1 MQAQVS
7 APVPEHDPQTNA
19 VLMYSETV
27 VTVQPNGNRRR
38 LERRVFRILRPEG
51 GKRGLAV
58 AIFDSR
64 SRIASIHGWCIPA
77 TGKEF
82 EVKDRDAIETGLAGI
97 AGSELISDVRAR
109 MLSIP
114 AAVPGSLVGYEF
126 ERESY
131 LNRSFDVTPAA
142 FITGLPGVS
151 ELNGVESCK
160 APLPSVL

>member
-1 MQAQVS
+1 MSEFRAMENEAQS
-7 APVPEHDPQTNA
+7 LQ
-19 VLMYSETV
+19 L
-27 VTVQPNGNRRR
+27 
-38 LERRVFRILRPEG
+38 RIFDLDSLI
-51 GKRGLAV
+51 K

-126 ERESY
+126 ERDEQPLLQADSWDFQDTVPVRES
-131 LNRSFDVTPAA
+131 RP
-142 FITGLPGVS
+142 
-151 ELNGVESCK
+151 
-160 APLPSVL
+160 PSLRIG